1 MYQIPNILGQTDTS
15 HAFQFA
21 STSFECVLVHD
32 YVYPKC
38 LRVQYKGE
46 EYKGA

>member
-21 STSFECVLVHD
+21 YTSFEYVLVHD
-32 YVYPKC
+32 YVVLACP
-38 LRVQYKGE
+38 VQR
-46 EYKGA
+46 